1 MIKGWGNYE
10 AVFENVGVARVDS
23 NLRALKFEVE
33 GKTFLIGLMDLENAL
48 NHGSQLPVFKIVP
61 EAKKGI
67 NPDSAASQEGN
78 EKASQ
83 LHEPQSKKITL

>member
-1 MIKGWGNYE
+1 VI
-10 AVFENVGVARVDS
+10 FENAGVARVDLS
-23 NLRALKFEVE
+23 LRALKIEVE

-48 NHGSQLPVFKIVP
+48 EYSAQVPVVRMVL
-61 EAKKGI
+61 EAKKNS
-67 NPDSAASQEGN
+67 NPDSVASQEGN